1 MNFTFQMSKKV
12 LIIVLVSISFSI
24 HSKIL
29 HVPAEFT
36 AIQSAINASSDKDT
50 VLVSPGIYYENI
62 NFRGKNI
69 VLTSVFYVSGSSLII
84 NTTVINGS
92 KPNNSDTGS
101 CVIFSGGEDSTAILQ
116 GFTITGGSGTKWN
129 DEHGAGMFREGGGIL
144 VQSSSPVIQNN
155 VIVSNSVT
163 DTLNIISTGGG
174 GIRIANSFAKIYNN
188 LVMNNTSRYGA
199 GIVLNFTGG
208 ELRNNMILGNF
219 GSKHFGAGSG
229 IWINGEHERLIKII
243 NNTIAGNSSAGGICG
258 IYGSGTALFKNN
270 IVWGNVSP
278 TNVQASVSLN
288 MSYSVVQGGYQGTG
302 IIDTNP
308 FEGSSFV
315 PVINSVCI
323 DSGDPDMIF
332 NDKSIPDG
340 NSAIF
345 PSLGNLRNDIGAF
358 GGPFLVKITSDL
370 IMNLGLLNK
379 K

>member
-1 MNFTFQMSKKV
+1 MKKKV
-12 LIIVLVSISFSI
+12 LIIFALFAVSFSL
-24 HSKIL
+24 HSRIIN
-29 HVPAEFT
+29 VPAEFT
-36 AIQSAINASSDKDT
+36 SIQSAIEVSADRDT
-50 VLVSPGIYYENI
+50 VLVAPGIYYENI
-62 NFRGKNI
+62 NFRSKNI
-69 VLTSVFYVSGSSLII
+69 VVTSIFYLSGNSSII
-84 NTTVINGS
+84 NFTVINGS
-92 KPNNSDTGS
+92 KPSSSDTGS
-101 CVIFSGGEDSTAILQ
+101 CVIFSGGEDSTAVIQ
-116 GFTITGGSGTKWN
+116 GFTITGGSGTKWS

-174 GIRIANSFAKIYNN
+174 GIRIANSFAKIYYN

-229 IWINGEHERLIKII
+229 IWINGEHERPIMII
-243 NNTIAGNSSAGGICG
+243 NNTIAGNSSAAGICG

-270 IVWGNVSP
+270 IVWGNISP
-278 TNVQASVSLN
+278 TNIQVSVSLN

-302 IIDTNP
+302 IIDINP

-315 PVINSVCI
+315 PFINSVCI

-332 NDKSIPDG
+332 DDKSTPEG

-345 PSLGNLRNDIGAF
+345 PSLGSLRNDIGAF
-358 GGPFLVKITSDL
+358 GGPFSDKITADL

>member
-1 MNFTFQMSKKV
+1 MKKKV
-12 LIIVLVSISFSI
+12 LIIFALFAVSFSL
-24 HSKIL
+24 HSRIIN
-29 HVPAEFT
+29 VPAEFT
-36 AIQSAINASSDKDT
+36 SIQSAIEVSADRDT
-50 VLVSPGIYYENI
+50 VLVAPGIYYENI
-62 NFRGKNI
+62 NFRSKNI
-69 VLTSVFYVSGSSLII
+69 VVTSIFYLSGNSSII
-84 NTTVINGS
+84 NFTVINGS
-92 KPNNSDTGS
+92 KPSSSDTGS
-101 CVIFSGGEDSTAILQ
+101 CVIFSGGEDSTAVIQ

-229 IWINGEHERLIKII
+229 IWINGEHERPIMII
-243 NNTIAGNSSAGGICG
+243 NNTIAGNSSAAGICG

-270 IVWGNVSP
+270 IVWGNISP
-278 TNVQASVSLN
+278 TNLQVSVSLN

-302 IIDTNP
+302 IIDINP

-315 PVINSVCI
+315 PFINSVCI

-332 NDKSIPDG
+332 DDKSTPEG

-345 PSLGNLRNDIGAF
+345 PSLGSLRNDIGAF
-358 GGPFLVKITSDL
+358 GGPFSDKITADL